1 MDMKRTLRALLS
13 MKYVMI
19 FWICSL
25 SFLSYSQTH
34 EPAHIYLYRTSKMV
48 CNAYEF
54 DVQFKGRDIYS
65 MRKNTAIDYSIE
77 STGKLKVE
85 IKNWAPSWYALTWLK
100 IEQGKKYYIKID
112 CSVTGLQLTVNGPD
126 AEMEWITSSK
136 GNLVTL
142 MEDPNDPLIEPERT
156 EPKQEAVKVRTDT
169 VKQIIYVTPKESD
182 VSTKKYVYQPS
193 ADVDFNIPSSG
204 ITNDL
209 TFALIIGNE
218 DYSSFQNELKKETN
232 VDYARNDASTFKE
245 YLIKTIGVPEKNIT
259 LLYDATYGQIS
270 QALSKLNLIAKNTN
284 GKAKLV
290 FYYAGH
296 GMPDE
301 VTKEAYLMPVDVS
314 ATNVTGGIKLKD
326 VYGKLTEQQTEQ
338 VTVIIDACF
347 TGGARNQ
354 GLIAARGVS
363 IKPKEEFLK
372 GKIVVFN
379 SSSGTQSS
387 LPYHDKKHGL
397 FTYYLL
403 KKLQE
408 TKGNITL
415 KDMSVY
421 LNEKVGLEA
430 ILINNKEQNPE
441 TNVSPDVS
449 DKWES
454 WKFN

>member
-1 MDMKRTLRALLS
+1 
-13 MKYVMI
+13 
-19 FWICSL
+19 
-25 SFLSYSQTH
+25 
-34 EPAHIYLYRTSKMV
+34 MV

-54 DVQFKGRDIYS
+54 DVQFKGKDIYS

-85 IKNWAPSWYALTWLK
+85 VKNWAPSWYALTWLK

-112 CSVTGLQLTVNGPD
+112 CSVTGIQLTVNGPD

-142 MEDPNDPLIEPERT
+142 MEDPNDPLIEQERT
-156 EPKQEAVKVRTDT
+156 EPKQETVKVRTDT
-169 VKQIIYVTPKESD
+169 VKQIIYVTPKESELGP
-182 VSTKKYVYQPS
+182 KKYVYQPS
-193 ADVDFNIPSSG
+193 SDVDFNIPTGNTS
-204 ITNDL
+204 NEL
-209 TFALIIGNE
+209 TFALLIGNE
-218 DYSSFQNELKKETN
+218 DYSSFQSDLKKETN

-245 YLIKTIGVPEKNIT
+245 YLTKTMGVPEKNIT
-259 LLYDATYGQIS
+259 LLYDATYGQIT
-270 QALSKLNLIAKNTN
+270 QALAKINLIAKNTN
-284 GKAKLV
+284 GKARLI

-314 ATNVTGGIKLKD
+314 ANHISGGIKLKD
-326 VYGKLTEQQTEQ
+326 VYAKLTEQQTEQ
-338 VTVIIDACF
+338 VTVIVDACF

-408 TKGNITL
+408 TKGDVTL
-415 KDMSVY
+415 KDLSVY

-441 TNVSPDVS
+441 TNVSPDVT
-449 DKWES
+449 DKWQS